1 MRKKLFLGWSNIKW
15 FIRELR
21 NLYSSKDSFFSKKR
35 VESGIAFVV
44 GQWGMIYFLTK
55 NNATMSASDI
65 VLWAGVE
72 FAIAGYMVTQIQKE
86 KTVKPELKND
96 LEKILLKK
104 FTKFNRISFSVY
116 LPLNC
121 PSFCLIFRMSASTS
135 PVG

>member
-1 MRKKLFLGWSNIKW
+1 MRKKLFLGWTNIKW
-15 FIRELR
+15 FVRELC

-55 NNATMSASDI
+55 NNATMSASDS

-86 KTVKPELKND
+86 KTVNPELENDFD
-96 LEKILLKK
+96 LEEENDWEEPSKDKQC
-104 FTKFNRISFSVY
+104 
-116 LPLNC
+116 NC
-121 PSFCLIFRMSASTS
+121 K
-135 PVG
+135 